1 MADPDTL
8 IVFGSSPESFYI
20 GHGRRH
26 FVENMPEGFTNH
38 AKTALNIS
46 MTLFVSVSKSL
57 NSWVTYNVATANF
70 HFNANIEQDIRDH
83 MSGVNGKSSADFV
96 TFPDTEDPKQ
106 YFVKGKNEGVW
117 NAVLDTYFLERLTAL
132 QAGKNEG
139 VWNAVLD
146 TYFLERL
153 TALQAEV
160 PNFDVGLTGMLFG
173 KGKTFI
179 CLFKGGF
186 YADVDDEV
194 ASDDH
199 PLYKVL
205 KQYDE
210 GWCID
215 RASTLCLYDSRYFF
229 LKFKQPGQTQTKL
242 HWNLPPDMGAKLAQL
257 REQAQLPEEQ
267 IARMQEDQM
276 WVNVAQTRMGQMQIN
291 DMLNQQIHRA
301 GLSMLAAAT
310 GGTIV
315 ETVRYY

>member
-46 MTLFVSVSKSL
+46 MTLFVSMSKAL

-70 HFNANIEQDIRDH
+70 HFNANIEQHIRDH
-83 MSGVNGKSSADFV
+83 MSGVNGKSAADFV

-117 NAVLDTYFLERLTAL
+117 NAVLDTYFLERLT
-132 QAGKNEG
+132 
-139 VWNAVLD
+139 
-146 TYFLERL
+146 T
-153 TALQAEV
+153 LQAEV

-194 ASDDH
+194 ASEDH

-205 KQYDE
+205 KQYAE

-215 RASTLCLYDSRYFF
+215 RASTLCFYDSRYFF

-276 WVNVAQTRMGQMQIN
+276 WVNVAQTRMKGQMQIN